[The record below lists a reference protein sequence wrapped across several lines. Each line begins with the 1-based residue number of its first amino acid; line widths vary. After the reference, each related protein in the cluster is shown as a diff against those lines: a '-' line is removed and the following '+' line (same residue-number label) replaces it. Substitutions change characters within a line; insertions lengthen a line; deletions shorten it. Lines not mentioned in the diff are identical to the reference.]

1 MKRKFVKK
9 VGVMTITAAMTL
21 TSVFSLSMFKV
32 NAEEIDTSEHVLGSV
47 SDVTQ
52 DGNKVYITYAGGEE
66 TKITF
71 LEDNLFRFNM
81 DPDGEF
87 PETPEPRAKSHKGI
101 ITQQSDESDEYSKP
115 SPNVSKGETI
125 SVSTDKVELQIDKE
139 TAKMKLIDKEK
150 DKIVWQEKEPL

>member
-9 VGVMTITAAMTL
+9 AGIMTITAAMTL
-21 TSVFSLSMFKV
+21 TSVFSLSMLKV

-52 DGNKVYITYAGGEE
+52 DGNKVYITYEGGEE

-81 DPDGEF
+81 DPE
-87 PETPEPRAKSHKGI
+87 EI
-101 ITQQSDESDEYSKP
+101 L
-115 SPNVSKGETI
+115 
-125 SVSTDKVELQIDKE
+125 LQFL
-139 TAKMKLIDKEK
+139 LIK
-150 DKIVWQEKEPL
+150 

>member
-9 VGVMTITAAMTL
+9 AGIMTITAAMTL
-21 TSVFSLSMFKV
+21 TSVFSLSMLKV

-52 DGNKVYITYAGGEE
+52 DGNKVYITYEGGEE

-81 DPDGEF
+81 DPDGDF
-87 PETPEPRAKSHKGI
+87 SDTPEPRSNSHKGV
-101 ITQQSDESDEYSKP
+101 ITQQSDESDEYKKP
-115 SPNVSKGETI
+115 TPNVSEGDTI
-125 SVSTDKVELQIDKE
+125 TVSTDKVELQIDKE
-139 TAKMKLIDKEK
+139 TAKMKLINKENNNGLSNLCC
-150 DKIVWQEKEPL
+150 I

>member
-9 VGVMTITAAMTL
+9 AGIMTITAAMTL
-21 TSVFSLSMFKV
+21 TSVFSLSMLKV

-52 DGNKVYITYAGGEE
+52 DGNKVYITYEGGEE

-81 DPDGEF
+81 DPDGDF
-87 PETPEPRAKSHKGI
+87 SDTPEPRSNLDFR
-101 ITQQSDESDEYSKP
+101 T
-115 SPNVSKGETI
+115 
-125 SVSTDKVELQIDKE
+125 
-139 TAKMKLIDKEK
+139 
-150 DKIVWQEKEPL
+150 